1 MRKVNLAVAVFAVI
15 AALAAACAPAGAPA
29 PAGPTPGAI
38 KAPSKVTIAYQPGL
52 GYAQL
57 IIMKRQQVLEKK
69 FPNTTF
75 EWKILAAGA
84 PIRDGMIAG
93 QIQVGAGGTGPFL
106 VGWDRGVGWRIL
118 SSLNQMDLWL
128 MAVDPN
134 IKTLKDI
141 KPGMQ
146 IGLPAPDSIQAV
158 VLRRAAQQQ
167 LGNPNALDQ
176 NLVAIA
182 HPAGVQALL
191 GGQLAAHLTSP
202 PFQFQEKDAGARVI
216 LRSFDVFGPHTFNS
230 VWVLESFYNE
240 YPDFNKAFYEAIAE
254 ATRLIKEKPDEAAR
268 IVAEEEQGQVSPATY
283 RDWLTREG
291 MVYDTVPRG
300 FLKFAAFMK
309 ETGMISKV
317 PSSIKELTVPLLGDA
332 GD

>member
-1 MRKVNLAVAVFAVI
+1 MRKVNFI
-15 AALAAACAPAGAPA
+15 AAALVLAGLVAAACAPAGAPA
-29 PAGPTPGAI
+29 PAPSPGAI
-38 KAPSKVTIAYQPGL
+38 KAPARVTIAYQPGL

-57 IIMKRQQVLEKK
+57 IIMKRQQVLEKR

-128 MAVDPN
+128 MAMDPN
-134 IKTLKDI
+134 IKSLRDI

-176 NLVAIA
+176 NMVAIA

-202 PFQFQEKDAGARVI
+202 PFQFQEKDAGARVV

-230 VWVLESFYNE
+230 VWVMESFYNE
-240 YPDFNKAFYEAIAE
+240 YPEFNKAFYEAIVE
-254 ATRLIKEKPDEAAR
+254 ATRLIKEMPAEAAR
-268 IVAEEEQGQVSPATY
+268 LVAEEEGGQVSPQTY
-283 RDWLTREG
+283 RDWMTREG

-300 FLKFAAFMK
+300 FLKFAEFMRSI
-309 ETGMISKV
+309 GMISKA